1 MDFLYK
7 ISLLLHSWN
16 RWAILIFGIAVIV
29 FAIKGL
35 NSGSK
40 YNNTSRK
47 SMFYFILS
55 LHLQLLVGLLL
66 YFVLSPVTS
75 AALNDFGAAM
85 KDGTLR
91 YWAVEHAFV
100 NILAIAVAQTGS
112 IIVRKRTNDRDKHR
126 LALIWTIIAMVLIIA
141 MIPMGMMGVERPW
154 FRF

>member
-1 MDFLYK
+1 MDFLFK

-29 FAIKGL
+29 LAIKGL
-35 NSGSK
+35 NTGSQ
-40 YNNTSRK
+40 YNNISRK

-75 AALNDFGAAM
+75 VALNDFGAAM

-91 YWAVEHAFV
+91 FWAVEHAFV
-100 NILAIAVAQTGS
+100 NIIAIAVAQTGS
-112 IIVRKRTNDRDKHR
+112 IIVKKRTNDRDKHR
-126 LALIWTIIAMVLIIA
+126 LALIWTIIGMVLIIS
-141 MIPMGMMGVERPW
+141 MIPMGMMGVDRPW

>member
-1 MDFLYK
+1 MDFLFK

-16 RWAILIFGIAVIV
+16 RWAILIFGVAVIV
-29 FAIKGL
+29 LAIKGL
-35 NSGSK
+35 NSGSQ

-75 AALNDFGAAM
+75 VALNDFGAAM

-91 YWAVEHAFV
+91 FWAVEHAFV
-100 NILAIAVAQTGS
+100 NIIAIAVAQTGS
-112 IIVRKRTNDRDKHR
+112 IIVKKRTNDRDKHR
-126 LALIWTIIAMVLIIA
+126 LALIWTIIAMVLIIS
-141 MIPMGMMGVERPW
+141 MIPMGMMGVDRPW